1 MSAKLFASDIR
12 FFQRILA
19 VAGFYKG
26 PLDGKLTSK
35 VKEAQDEFIKDYEAT
50 KAKMGSFDDRTE
62 MNIRTLIPAAQVKA
76 REFMSIAAKGHPLT
90 CRIISG
96 TRTFA
101 EQDVLFKQK
110 PKVTNARG
118 GQSNHNF
125 GIAWDVGIFDTGKFL
140 TGATKKEDKA
150 YSDLGALITKE
161 TKGIEWGGN
170 WKTFVDKPHYQ
181 LATGKSVKQLLA
193 LLEKGESFA

>member
-1 MSAKLFASDIR
+1 MRSCLRQISV

-35 VKEAQDEFIKDYEAT
+35 VEEAQDEFIKDYEAT

-118 GQSNHNF
+118 GQSNYNF
-125 GIAWDVGIFDTGKFL
+125 GIAWDVGIFDTASFL
-140 TGATKKEDKA
+140 PAQRRKRTRPTAISGR
-150 YSDLGALITKE
+150 
-161 TKGIEWGGN
+161 
-170 WKTFVDKPHYQ
+170 
-181 LATGKSVKQLLA
+181 
-193 LLEKGESFA
+193 